1 MPEPQPGT
9 DRPADGSTPAT
20 GRDRDPAVSDEP
32 TPSPASP
39 PAGAPT
45 GPDGIPAPLL
55 SETDGDPQ
63 PPATDDH
70 AAADEGA
77 AETADPVPPDM
88 ADGTAERTTNAEQ
101 AGATPPD
108 GPAGSDEEAATAAK
122 PASAPTAPVTP
133 ARGSATVPTPHRA
146 PAPPA
151 GRPDPTKVESR
162 PDPTKVETRPE
173 PPAPRWSGSAPV
185 PPPLPRRRA
194 WGESAEPTP
203 VPPPQPADAPEHQV
217 PVDPWEGVD
226 TTGWDLHSADFPV
239 LPPTLP
245 YPAPP
250 PTQPYPTPPVAPPPV
265 TARPVS
271 PPPAPVSPPRPAPV
285 RPPKQRR
292 RATPPPAAP
301 PPGFQAP
308 KGYVPVPVR
317 RRRRWPW
324 MLLLSVACCC
334 GAPLWWA
341 KPLTEQYPASAA
353 LPDEV
358 AGLRLREDQRS
369 QATAEEL
376 ETEVRQAHLLAED
389 TFAGVYTTSDDKRVT
404 VFGGTGFRLSP
415 ESDANAEIAR
425 LTDRYRLASAVPV
438 DTGVR
443 GRYERCAVGSA
454 DGDTVVVC
462 TSVDHGSLA
471 TGVFTR
477 LSVDDSG
484 RLLDTLRRQIVTPDQ
499 SP

>member
-9 DRPADGSTPAT
+9 DRPAYGSTPAT

-32 TPSPASP
+32 TPSPTSP
-39 PAGAPT
+39 PTGAPA
-45 GPDGIPAPLL
+45 GPEGIP
-55 SETDGDPQ
+55 
-63 PPATDDH
+63 
-70 AAADEGA
+70 
-77 AETADPVPPDM
+77 
-88 ADGTAERTTNAEQ
+88 
-101 AGATPPD
+101 TPP
-108 GPAGSDEEAATAAK
+108 P
-122 PASAPTAPVTP
+122 SAPDAAPD
-133 ARGSATVPTPHRA
+133 RA
-146 PAPPA
+146 PAP
-151 GRPDPTKVESR
+151 GQPDPTKVESG
-162 PDPTKVETRPE
+162 PESTKVETPPE

-185 PPPLPRRRA
+185 PPPLPSRRA

-203 VPPPQPADAPEHQV
+203 VPPVESPEHLV

-226 TTGWDLHSADFPV
+226 TTGWDLYSADFPV

-250 PTQPYPTPPVAPPPV
+250 PTPPYPAPPVAPPPV
-265 TARPVS
+265 AAPPVS
-271 PPPAPVSPPRPAPV
+271 PPSTPVAPPRPAPV

-292 RATPPPAAP
+292 RAAPPPAAP
-301 PPGFQAP
+301 PPGFQPP
-308 KGYVPVPVR
+308 KGYVPVR

-324 MLLLSVACCC
+324 MLLLTVACCC

-341 KPLTEQYPASAA
+341 KPLTAQYPASAT
-353 LPDEV
+353 LPNEV
-358 AGLRLREDQRS
+358 AGLRLREDERS
-369 QATAEEL
+369 QATADKL
-376 ETEVRQAHLLAED
+376 KAEVRQAHLLAED
-389 TFAGVYTTSDDKRVT
+389 TFAGVYATSDGKRVT

-425 LTDRYRLASAVPV
+425 LTDRYRLEAAVPV
-438 DTGVR
+438 DTRVR
-443 GRYERCAVGSA
+443 GRYERCAIGAA

-462 TSVDHGSLA
+462 TSVDHGSLT

-484 RLLDTLRRQIVTPDQ
+484 RLLDTLRRRIVTPDQ